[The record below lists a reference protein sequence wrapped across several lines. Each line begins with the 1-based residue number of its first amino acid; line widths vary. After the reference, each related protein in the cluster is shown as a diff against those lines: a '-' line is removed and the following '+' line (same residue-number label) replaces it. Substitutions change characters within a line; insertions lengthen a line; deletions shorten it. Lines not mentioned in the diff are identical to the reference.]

1 MSSNTNELIAEYIN
15 AGKRIIVCAPKNA
28 PGIRFFN
35 PRNDVLKEERADAR
49 FYRAMKKSAKKVAQE
64 G

>member
-1 MSSNTNELIAEYIN
+1 MSINTNELIAEYIN
-15 AGKRIIVCAPKNA
+15 AGKRIIVCEPKNA

-35 PRNDVLKEERADAR
+35 PRNDVLKEEKADKRYSRAL
-49 FYRAMKKSAKKVAQE
+49 KKSMKE

>member
-1 MSSNTNELIAEYIN
+1 MSTNTNELIAEYIN
-15 AGKRIIVCAPKNA
+15 AGKRIIACQPKNA

-49 FYRAMKKSAKKVAQE
+49 FYRATKKSSKKVEQE
-64 G
+64 D

>member
-1 MSSNTNELIAEYIN
+1 MSINTNELIAEYIN
-15 AGKRIIVCAPKNA
+15 AGKRIIVCEPKNA

-35 PRNDVLKEERADAR
+35 PRNDVLKEERSDKR
-49 FYRAMKKSAKKVAQE
+49 YYRDMEKAAKKAAKE

>member
-1 MSSNTNELIAEYIN
+1 MSTNINELIAEYIN
-15 AGKRIIVCAPKNA
+15 AGKRIIVCQPKNA

-49 FYRAMKKSAKKVAQE
+49 FYRGLKKPSKKVEQE
-64 G
+64 A